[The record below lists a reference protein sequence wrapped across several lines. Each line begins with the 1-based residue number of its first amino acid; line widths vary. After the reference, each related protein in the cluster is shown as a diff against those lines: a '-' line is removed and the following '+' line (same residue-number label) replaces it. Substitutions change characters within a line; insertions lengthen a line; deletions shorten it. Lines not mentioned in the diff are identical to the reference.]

1 MHITKIQSNNTL
13 VKQQTPSFNGLWGY
27 KPPLQMRNYSENG
40 DRKFL
45 PRGME
50 LFIIDRFYPF
60 ADDSKEIIEKE
71 MNEASKKGYV
81 SRDTRMVP
89 ISKTKIILEK
99 ALPFTRAEYLAYK
112 SKNMQSNIIELSAT
126 DKKIENV
133 LGQLMNGL
141 SSYTNEYKNPTFK
154 EKLMLVLRKFVK

>member
-1 MHITKIQSNNTL
+1 MYITKIQSNNIL

-27 KPPLQMRNYSENG
+27 KPPLQMRSCSESG

-50 LFIIDRFYPF
+50 LFIVDRFYPF
-60 ADDSKEIIEKE
+60 ADDSKEIIAEE

-81 SRDTRMVP
+81 FRDTKMVP
-89 ISKTKIILEK
+89 LSKTKTILEK

-133 LGQLMNGL
+133 LEQLMNGL
-141 SSYTNEYKNPTFK
+141 SSYKNEYKNPTFK